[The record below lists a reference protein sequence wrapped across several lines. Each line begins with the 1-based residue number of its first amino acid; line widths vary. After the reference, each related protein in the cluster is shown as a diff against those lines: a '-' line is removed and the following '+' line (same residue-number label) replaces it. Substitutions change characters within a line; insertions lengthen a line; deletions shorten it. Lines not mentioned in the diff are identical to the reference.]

1 MACSGRGRIVYVTCS
16 VLRAE
21 NENRTAAFLERYDD
35 LLPIDAKAQA
45 NSAGLP
51 ALTQH

>member
-1 MACSGRGRIVYVTCS
+1 MAGH
-16 VLRAE
+16 
-21 NENRTAAFLERYDD
+21 DD

-51 ALTQH
+51 SSQSIARRWAPAFV